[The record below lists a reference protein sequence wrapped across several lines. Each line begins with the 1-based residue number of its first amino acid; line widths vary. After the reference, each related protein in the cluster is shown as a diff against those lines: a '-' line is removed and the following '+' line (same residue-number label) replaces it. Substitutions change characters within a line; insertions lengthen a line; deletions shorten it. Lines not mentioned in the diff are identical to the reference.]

1 VILLAV
7 FGRALDNRLTMED
20 SDCAY
25 SNGPLHGV
33 RVLDLSR
40 VMAGPWST
48 QLLADYGAE
57 VIKVERP
64 GGGDDTRSWGPPW
77 LGKNQDTAD
86 AAYFLSANRNK
97 RSVTVNL
104 ANADGRAIIRRLADQ
119 SDVIV
124 ENFKVGTMHRFGLDY
139 ASLSKNHPELV
150 YCSISAY
157 GQTGS
162 RADRPGYD
170 AMIQASGGLMSITGE
185 SDEEG
190 GSPQKVGIAV
200 ADIMAGMYAASAIL
214 AALLARKENE
224 RGQHIDIPLYDVQ
237 VAMLANQSMNYLI
250 GDLVPTRMGSA
261 HPNIAPY
268 QTFRTSDGHLSLAVG
283 SNRQFEACLHCLDLG
298 ELVADEKY
306 KSNAGRVE
314 NRQELTVLM
323 AQRFRLQPTAHWL
336 QTLSNS
342 NVPAG
347 PVNSIA
353 DVFEE
358 DYAKEREL
366 VRQIRHDE
374 AGEIPTVA
382 NPVRFS
388 KTQVEYR
395 LAPPRLGQHT
405 REILSAELGYS
416 EQEIES
422 LAKAGAI

>member
-1 VILLAV
+1 LLAV
-7 FGRALDNRLTMED
+7 FGRALDNWQSMDD
-20 SDCAY
+20 SDCAC

-64 GGGDDTRSWGPPW
+64 DGGDDTRSWGPPW
-77 LGKNQDTAD
+77 LGESQED
-86 AAYFLSANRNK
+86 AAYFQSANRNK
-97 RSVTVNL
+97 RSLTVNF
-104 ANADGRAIIRRLADQ
+104 AHADGRAIIRQLADQ
-119 SDVIV
+119 SDVLV
-124 ENFKVGTMHRFGLDY
+124 ENFKVGALHRFGLDY

-150 YCSISAY
+150 YCSITAY

-162 RADRPGYD
+162 RAQRPGYD
-170 AMIQASGGLMSITGE
+170 AMMQASGGLMSITGE
-185 SDEEG
+185 SDENG
-190 GSPQKVGIAV
+190 GSPQKVGVAI
-200 ADIMAGMYAASAIL
+200 ADIMAGMYATSAIL
-214 AALLARKENE
+214 AALLARKENDQ
-224 RGQHIDIPLYDVQ
+224 GQHIDVPLYDAQ
-237 VAMLANQSMNYLI
+237 VAMLANQGMNYLI
-250 GDLVPTRMGSA
+250 GDFVPTRIGSA
-261 HPNIAPY
+261 HPNIVPY
-268 QTFRTSDGHLSLAVG
+268 QTFKTADGHLSLAVG
-283 SNRQFEACLHCLDLG
+283 NNRQFVACLQCLDLA
-298 ELVADEKY
+298 ELAGDEKY
-306 KSNAGRVE
+306 KSNAGRIE
-314 NRQELTVLM
+314 NRQQLTDAM
-323 AQRFRLQPTAHWL
+323 AQQFALHSTAHWL

-342 NVPAG
+342 DVPAG

-358 DYAKEREL
+358 DYAEEREL
-366 VRQIRHDE
+366 VRLMRHDE

-405 REILSAELGYS
+405 QEILATELGYS
-416 EQEIES
+416 ESKIEA